1 LSDEEIENMVK
12 DAEAHAE
19 DDKKARELVDVR
31 NQCDSLIHSV
41 RKTLSENEDKVS
53 EEEKSNIENAA
64 KEAEEA
70 LKNGDKDDIEAKSQA
85 LSSLAQSLA
94 EKMYA
99 EQAQET
105 STEGSQNGTPEE
117 EGDVVDAEFEEVK
130 DDKKD
135 S

>member
-1 LSDEEIENMVK
+1 MSDEEIENMVK

-53 EEEKSNIENAA
+53 EEEKTNIENAA

-70 LKNGDKDDIEAKSQA
+70 LKNGDKDDIEAK
-85 LSSLAQSLA
+85 
-94 EKMYA
+94 
-99 EQAQET
+99 
-105 STEGSQNGTPEE
+105 
-117 EGDVVDAEFEEVK
+117 
-130 DDKKD
+130 
-135 S
+135 

>member
-1 LSDEEIENMVK
+1 MARLVPRAAAVFAVTFGGIYFQLSGTGPTRFELAQSSVEEDRAPEAV
-12 DAEAHAE
+12 AEMT
-19 DDKKARELVDVR
+19 V
-31 NQCDSLIHSV
+31 
-41 RKTLSENEDKVS
+41 
-53 EEEKSNIENAA
+53 A

-70 LKNGDKDDIEAKSQA
+70 LKNGDKEDIEAKSQA
-85 LSSLAQSLA
+85 LSVLAQSLA

-99 EQAQET
+99 EQAQENPT
-105 STEGSQNGTPEE
+105 DGSQSDTPEE